1 MPDLR
6 DLCARAVEA
15 GQGSEQVE
23 AYAEE
28 TQRTQVRAS
37 RGEVEQF
44 AFAES
49 RGVGVRLVVDGRQGY
64 AYAADPDLDELGSLV
79 ARARESARFA
89 EPDEANVLPSL
100 VHPEALPDVFRPS
113 QLEVSRDRKVDVTL
127 DLERVAVSTLPE
139 VGKVEVATYGDAT
152 GRMAVASSLG
162 GPLEYARTDC
172 WVAVSA
178 LAERGE
184 ETQSGFAFRLG
195 RELAEIAW
203 RDAATE
209 AADRAARLLG
219 GTKPRTERVPV
230 LLDPVAG
237 TAFLGVLA
245 TALSAEAVH
254 KGRSPLAGLVGS
266 TVASETVTLVDDGRL
281 LEGPNAAPFDDEG
294 VATGRTT
301 LVEDGILRGFL
312 HNTRSA
318 VREGARS
325 TGNARRGGYRTTPGI
340 ANTNLLLVPGRASAE
355 ELFRQAGRAVYVQDV
370 TGLHSGANPVS
381 GQFSVGATGL
391 RVENGAF
398 DGALRE
404 MTIAS
409 TLLDVL
415 KAIVGVGSD
424 LRFMSQGIGAP
435 TVLVGEM
442 TVAGV

>member
-1 MPDLR
+1 MPELR
-6 DLCARAVEA
+6 ELCARAVEA
-15 GQGSEQVE
+15 AEGNEQVE

-28 TQRTQVRAS
+28 TQRTQIRAS

-44 AFAES
+44 SFAES
-49 RGVGVRLVVDGRQGY
+49 RGVGVRLLVDGRQGY
-64 AYAADPDLDELGSLV
+64 AYSADPGLEEVGALV

-89 EPDEANVLPSL
+89 EPDEANLLPAL
-100 VHPEALPDVFRPS
+100 IEPEPLPDLFRPS

-127 DLERVAVSTLPE
+127 DLERVAVSTQPE
-139 VGKVEVATYGDAT
+139 VRKVEVAIYGDSTSRLAL
-152 GRMAVASSLG
+152 ASSLG

-172 WVAVSA
+172 WVTVSA

-184 ETQSGFAFRLG
+184 ETQSGFAFRVGRDLG
-195 RELAEIAW
+195 EVAW

-219 GTKPRTERVPV
+219 GTKPKTERVPV

-266 TVASETVTLVDDGRL
+266 AVASEAVTLVDDGRL

-301 LVEDGILRGFL
+301 VVEGGALRGFL

-318 VREGARS
+318 TREGTRS
-325 TGNARRGGYRTTPGI
+325 TGNASRGGYRTTPGI
-340 ANTNLLLVPGRASAE
+340 SSTNLLLVPGETSAE

-391 RVENGAF
+391 RVEGGAF

-424 LRFMSQGIGAP
+424 LRFMGQGIGAP